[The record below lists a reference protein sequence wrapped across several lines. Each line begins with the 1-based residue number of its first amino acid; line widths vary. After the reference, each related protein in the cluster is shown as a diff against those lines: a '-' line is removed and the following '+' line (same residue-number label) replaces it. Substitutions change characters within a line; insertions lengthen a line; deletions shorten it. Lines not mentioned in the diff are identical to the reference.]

1 MRTLQVEIKVSK
13 FQGQFKWGHTRPGPR
28 SIWSIQTKF
37 KQISRILRGLRNYEK
52 KGLKEKDQHAGG
64 LDSLD

>member
-1 MRTLQVEIKVSK
+1 M
-13 FQGQFKWGHTRPGPR
+13 GPHEAR
-28 SIWSIQTKF
+28 AEKYWSIQTKF
-37 KQISRILRGLRNYEK
+37 KQIRRILRGLRNYEK